1 MVKKLKVG
9 VLMGGPSSEH
19 DVSLDTG
26 ENVIAGLDKTKY
38 KPVVIKIS
46 PKGRWFL
53 NGKLSD
59 INKSLKSCD
68 LIFNAL
74 HGAFGEDGRAQALM
88 EYYGVRYTGSS

>member
-19 DVSLDTG
+19 EVSLATG
-26 ENVIAGLDKTKY
+26 DNVVAGLDKTKY
-38 KPVVIKIS
+38 NPVVIKIS
-46 PKGRWFL
+46 KNGRWFL

-59 INKSLKSCD
+59 MNKALRSCD

-74 HGAFGEDGRAQALM
+74 HGAFGEDGRVQADRKS
-88 EYYGVRYTGSS
+88 VV